1 MGTVLSFTRRF
12 DTNNGGLAYIEE
24 NESLGHVRAI
34 AAEIGAYDA
43 VPASPIL
50 GIKMCLN
57 NTRYFLLRTA
67 FRQGLGGYFHC
78 VGTHVSM
85 FVHVG
90 GN

>member
-1 MGTVLSFTRRF
+1 MGTVLSLQGGSIQT
-12 DTNNGGLAYIEE
+12 DGGLAYIEE
-24 NESLGHVRAI
+24 NERLGHVCAI

-43 VPASPIL
+43 MPASPIL

-57 NTRYFLLRTA
+57 NTRYFLLCTT

-85 FVHVG
+85 LVHVG